1 MNSTISEH
9 HFTKQKILS
18 EEDEIK
24 KAKKNLKDFNVL
36 YDRYYVR
43 IFQYVYQ
50 RVQTE
55 AQAADITSDTF
66 IKAMENLK
74 SYKFMGVPFASWLFK
89 IARNEVYLQHK
100 KDSKI
105 RQVNFKT
112 NDILI
117 IAEEIEETGVD
128 KTEILIAA
136 IKQLNSEQ
144 TDLIEMKYFEKR
156 SYAEMA
162 SILDLTENN
171 VKVKTFRVVQKLKTF
186 IHPNKN

>member
-105 RQVNFKT
+105 RQVNFTT
-112 NDILI
+112 NDILA
-117 IAEEIEETGVD
+117 IAEEIEETRIN
-128 KTEILIAA
+128 KTEILITA
-136 IKQLNSEQ
+136 IKQLNSEE

>member
-43 IFQYVYQ
+43 IFQYIYQ

-55 AQAADITSDTF
+55 SQAADITSETF

-74 SYKFMGVPFASWLFK
+74 SYKFKGVPFASWLFK

-112 NDILI
+112 NDIIL
-117 IAEEIEETGVD
+117 IAEEIEEKGIN
-128 KTEILIAA
+128 KTEVLIAA
-136 IKQLNSEQ
+136 IKQLNSEE

-162 SILDLTENN
+162 TILDLTENN

-186 IHPNKN
+186 IHPNKK